1 MRIRIKA
8 IGVLSIMLL
17 AAVAVTGCF
26 ATPPAGDLSN
36 AGNDLPDFGV
46 ISTQQS
52 ANVIVTLQ
60 DDPEFVLLDIRT
72 SAEVEAGHLSGAVE
86 LDFYSDTFRDDLA
99 ALDRD
104 LTYLIYCRTGNRTG
118 SAYQIMEGLGFERVY
133 DMGGGITQWM
143 AAGYPVC
150 LGSIDAEHT
159 CSGEFP
165 TI

>member
-1 MRIRIKA
+1 MKIRVKI
-8 IGVLSIMLL
+8 IGVLSIAFLV
-17 AAVAVTGCF
+17 AVAVVGCL
-26 ATPPAGDLSN
+26 ATPPAGDVSV
-36 AGNDLPDFGV
+36 AGNDLPAFGV

-52 ANVIVTLQ
+52 ANVIVALQ
-60 DDPEFVLLDIRT
+60 DNPEFVLLDIRT
-72 SAEVEAGHLSGAVE
+72 SAEVDAGHLSGAVE

-118 SAYQIMEGLGFERVY
+118 SAYQIMEELGFERVY

-150 LGSIDAEHT
+150 LGPIDAEHT